1 MLSDLN
7 WPRAGSRRTMLPV
20 NTVESRP
27 AFLFQ
32 PHKSAA
38 SAPHIPSFIRVSQ
51 LKNIAFRT
59 TPHTTITMGRSYQK
73 NPSTTAKTP
82 PQWKDQVRHKYCG
95 ALDNGREG
103 KPNKVHRCEA
113 CLAVK
118 ARQSKFRDGPGD
130 IKLGRKQ
137 KMSLKF
143 GGGEES

>member
-1 MLSDLN
+1 L
-7 WPRAGSRRTMLPV
+7 
-20 NTVESRP
+20 
-27 AFLFQ
+27 
-32 PHKSAA
+32 
-38 SAPHIPSFIRVSQ
+38 IPG
-51 LKNIAFRT
+51 K
-59 TPHTTITMGRSYQK
+59 
-73 NPSTTAKTP
+73 PSVLE
-82 PQWKDQVRHKYCG
+82 WKDQIRHKYCG

-137 KMSLKF
+137 KMNLKF